1 MIRSIDN
8 AFSSLSLPALQLLQ
22 HQYCPTLQWVQRILE
37 VALPIFWI
45 LKYFLRY
52 FDSNIQL
59 IKLKTHSKGFF
70 YQKTN
75 LAKKAIEEHFG
86 ELMESFF

>member
-1 MIRSIDN
+1 MCLFTIIVMYACLATS
-8 AFSSLSLPALQLLQ
+8 
-22 HQYCPTLQWVQRILE
+22 PTLQWVQRILE

-59 IKLKTHSKGFF
+59 IKLKTHSKGFS

>member
-1 MIRSIDN
+1 MCLFTIIVLY
-8 AFSSLSLPALQLLQ
+8 ACLAT
-22 HQYCPTLQWVQRILE
+22 CPTLQWVQKILE
-37 VALPIFWI
+37 VALPIFRI

-59 IKLKTHSKGFF
+59 IKLKTHPS
-70 YQKTN
+70 
-75 LAKKAIEEHFG
+75 AIEEHFG